1 MEFEAVEGER
11 GAQAAPV
18 TSPDGA
24 PEGGSRSRRGLPAEP
39 VRLERRRV
47 GPPRER
53 DFRGRVSG
61 IQLISQGTTG
71 GARAHDPPQL
81 WGRLQRTYEQ
91 RMAQTCP
98 LIAGTTAPPQALAS
112 PGAS

>member
-1 MEFEAVEGER
+1 MGEGEVVEFEAVEGER

-71 GARAHDPPQL
+71 GARAHDPAQL
-81 WGRLQRTYEQ
+81 CGRLQRTYEQ
-91 RMAQTCP
+91 PRAQTCP
-98 LIAGTTAPPQALAS
+98 LIR
-112 PGAS
+112 